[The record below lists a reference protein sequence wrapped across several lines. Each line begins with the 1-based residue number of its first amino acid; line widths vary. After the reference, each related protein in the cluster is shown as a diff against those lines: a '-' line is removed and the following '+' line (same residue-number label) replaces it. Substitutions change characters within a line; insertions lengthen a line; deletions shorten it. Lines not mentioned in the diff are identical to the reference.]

1 MIIGV
6 QIGDTSGCAVYDKG
20 KILYAASEERFTKR
34 KKKIKKLFLLIIK
47 IKKEK
52 MKIV

>member
-34 KKKIKKLFLLIIK
+34 RK
-47 IKKEK
+47 
-52 MKIV
+52 